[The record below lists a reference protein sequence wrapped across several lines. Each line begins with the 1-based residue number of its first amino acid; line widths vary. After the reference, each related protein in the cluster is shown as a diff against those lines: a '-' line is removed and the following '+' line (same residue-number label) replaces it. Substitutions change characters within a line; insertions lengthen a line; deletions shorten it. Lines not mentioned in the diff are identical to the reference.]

1 MFIRGVARALT
12 QAFFGKEPEEIDRL
26 AADRV
31 SAEGKKKQKELPQYR
46 YIGTSQ
52 GGPNAPKK
60 QPCPSCHGLKF
71 VKRVGKN
78 VAKGAFL
85 AIYKCRKC
93 KVDFAI
99 RVR

>member
-1 MFIRGVARALT
+1 MLIRKL
-12 QAFFGKEPEEIDRL
+12 FGKEPEEIDRL
-26 AADRV
+26 AADGV

-46 YIGTSQ
+46 YIRTSQ

-71 VKRVGKN
+71 VKRIGKHW
-78 VAKGAFL
+78 VKGIFMAL
-85 AIYKCRKC
+85 YKCRKC
-93 KVDFAI
+93 KVDFAV